1 LRSACP
7 DIIRPVVRL
16 RREFYAHNCRRRRI
30 DNISATRRDVK
41 STTAPLLLLLLLVVV
56 VVVVLVVVTVMMVG
70 DSRRPARTRV

>member
-7 DIIRPVVRL
+7 EIIRPVVRL

-41 STTAPLLLLLLLVVV
+41 STTALLLLLLLLL